1 MVATIQKIQILKRV
15 TIESVV
21 CIRGVTTSMLQLTL
35 RAARMLLMQESSKDI
50 AQLAAERLEQCG
62 PALLDMCED
71 IRQLFSHDW
80 QE

>member
-1 MVATIQKIQILKRV
+1 
-15 TIESVV
+15 
-21 CIRGVTTSMLQLTL
+21 MLQLTL
-35 RAARMLLMQESSKDI
+35 RAARMLLMQKSSKDI

-62 PALLDMCED
+62 PALLMYDD